1 MDSIP
6 KSARQSGNVTN
17 RAQLEFRRGGA
28 GVLCDDGRG
37 WCERTA
43 HRRPRT
49 DTGLKQQ
56 KVTEPI
62 FDAAPSR
69 TEELFATA
77 IGTAR
82 GLIVRSGFLHGKILF
97 RGHIFYNV

>member
-1 MDSIP
+1 MVVQVLFVMMAVSGAKEPPIAGRASI
-6 KSARQSGNVTN
+6 RV
-17 RAQLEFRRGGA
+17 
-28 GVLCDDGRG
+28 
-37 WCERTA
+37 
-43 HRRPRT
+43 
-49 DTGLKQQ
+49 LKQQ

-82 GLIVRSGFLHGKILF
+82 ALSVRSGFPHGKILF
-97 RGHIFYNV
+97 WGLIFYNV